1 MALRFQRPI
10 LQHVRH
16 RNYEPGDVYQLADDL
31 SVPKEDIEEFRDAVK
46 TLVAEGQLLVGDDGR
61 VRLPELG
68 GELVGFFKKN
78 PKGFGFIIPRS
89 ANEHGDLFVPPGE
102 TGDAITGDLVRA
114 KVIRQK
120 GRNQPGQSP
129 FVGSIV
135 EVLERKQSAFT
146 GELVKRG
153 GAFYVQPD
161 GKILTDLIMVKDVG
175 AKNAVEGDKV
185 VFELLHAPEG
195 TMLGEGVI
203 TEVLGKSGAPDVE
216 TAAVIAAYNLEEEF
230 PEDCLRQAREAAA
243 QYDEEI
249 DYALKQ
255 GHGFDKFGG
264 GGREDLT
271 KEFILTID
279 PPTAR
284 DFDDALSIS
293 RTKSGGWRLGVH
305 IADVAHFIAEGSP
318 LDLEAKD
325 RGNSTYLPRVVLP
338 MLPELLSNGICS
350 LQERVP
356 RYTKS
361 AFMEYDKEGNV
372 QRSGFSQ
379 ACINSAKRLTYL
391 EAQALIDGD
400 KEEAKKHAKTEP
412 NYTEQLIEA
421 LHMLNDLAKTIQRR
435 RMKQGMIRLEL
446 PQVELI
452 FEDVPGRAAKV
463 IDAEPEDDAFTHTL
477 IEMCMVEANEA
488 SARLFERLGV
498 PLLRRIHPEPA
509 PGAMDDLRQSISVA
523 GVRIPKSPSREELQ
537 QILENT
543 RGTPSARAIHFA
555 ILRTLTKAEYSPALI
570 GHFALASEA
579 YSHFTSPIR
588 RYPDLT
594 VHRAISAYLARTKNG
609 VEIPRS
615 EQEQKKLGKQL
626 LEVLPSEQELIE
638 VGRHC
643 SNTEV
648 NSSGAENELRNF
660 LVLQLLS
667 EHLGEPYEGVVT
679 GVSPAGVFC
688 QLNKYLVEGLVKAS
702 DLPVKLADGRIVS
715 GRWRIDPKSGGLVE
729 QSTGRSYSM
738 GDRIT
743 VAVAAVDLARRQ
755 MELIVADADARDAG
769 KDKKIHLKLGAE
781 GGGTAKAEGAGFK
794 GMTGAQKRSKRS
806 KSRDQKKGDFRSDR
820 KDKGKR
826 Q

>member
-31 SVPKEDIEEFRDAVK
+31 SVPKEELPEFREAIT
-46 TLVAEGQLLVGDDGR
+46 TLVDEGQLIIGDDGR
-61 VRLPELG
+61 VRLPALG
-68 GELVGFFKKN
+68 SELVGHFKKN
-78 PKGFGFIIPRS
+78 PKGFGFIIPRD

-114 KVIRQK
+114 RVIRQK
-120 GRNQPGQSP
+120 GRTQPGQSP

-146 GELVKRG
+146 GELVRRG
-153 GAFYVQPD
+153 GSFYVQPD
-161 GKILTDLIMVKDVG
+161 GKILTDLISVRDVG

-185 VFELLHAPEG
+185 VFELLRAPEG
-195 TMLGEGVI
+195 NMLGEGVI

-216 TAAVIAAYNLEEEF
+216 TAAVIAAYNLSEEF

-243 QYDEEI
+243 KYDEEV
-249 DYALKQ
+249 DRAFKQ
-255 GHGFDKFGG
+255 GKGFDD
-264 GGREDLT
+264 REDLT
-271 KEFILTID
+271 DEFILTID
-279 PPTAR
+279 PPDAR
-284 DFDDALSIS
+284 DFDDALSVS
-293 RTKSGGWRLGVH
+293 RTKQGWRLGVH
-305 IADVAHFIAEGSP
+305 IADVAHFIPAGSP
-318 LDLEAKD
+318 LDLEARE

-350 LQERVP
+350 LQEGVP

-361 AFMEYDKEGNV
+361 AFMEYDKDGHV
-372 QRSGFSQ
+372 LRSGFSQ
-379 ACINSAKRLTYL
+379 CCIKSAKRLTYL

-400 KEEAKKHAKTEP
+400 REEAKKHAKTEP
-412 NYTEQLIEA
+412 NYTEQLLEA
-421 LHMLNDLAKTIQRR
+421 LRALNDLSKTIQRR

-446 PQVELI
+446 PQVELV

-463 IDAEPEDDAFTHTL
+463 VDAEPEDDAFTHTL

-488 SARLFERLGV
+488 AARLFERLGV

-509 PGAMDDLRQSISVA
+509 PGAMDDLRQSIQVA

-579 YSHFTSPIR
+579 YAHFTSPIR

-594 VHRAISAYLARTKNG
+594 VHRALAAYLERTRNG
-609 VEIPRS
+609 NDVPR
-615 EQEQKKLGKQL
+615 EEHEQKKLGKKL
-626 LEVLPSEQELIE
+626 REVLPSEQELIE
-638 VGRHC
+638 TGRHC

-648 NSSGAENELRNF
+648 NSAGAENELRNF
-660 LVLQLLS
+660 LVLQLLG

-679 GVSPAGVFC
+679 GISPAGVFV
-688 QLNKYLVEGLVKAS
+688 QLNKFLVEGLVKSS
-702 DLPVKLADGRIVS
+702 DLPVKLPDGRVVS
-715 GRWRIDPKSGGLVE
+715 GRWRIDAKTGGLVE

-738 GDRIT
+738 GDRVT

-781 GGGTAKAEGAGFK
+781 GGGTARAEGAGFK

-806 KSRDQKKGDFRSDR
+806 KSRDKKKGDFRSDR

>member
-1 MALRFQRPI
+1 MPLRFQRPI

-16 RNYEPGDVYQLADDL
+16 RNYEPGDIYQLAEDL
-31 SVPKEDIEEFRDAVK
+31 SVPKDEIPDFRAAISI
-46 TLVAEGQLLVGDDGR
+46 LVEEGQLIVGEDNL
-61 VRLPELG
+61 VRLPPIG
-68 GELVGFFKKN
+68 AELVGFFKKN
-78 PKGFGFIIPRS
+78 PKGFGFIIPRD
-89 ANEHGDLFVPPGE
+89 ANEHGDLFVPPGD

-114 KVIRQK
+114 KVVRQK

-129 FVGSIV
+129 FVGVIV

-153 GAFYVQPD
+153 GSFYVQPD
-161 GKILTDLIMVKDVG
+161 GKLLTDLISVKDVG

-195 TMLGEGVI
+195 QMLGEGVI

-216 TAAVIAAYNLEEEF
+216 TAAVIAAYNLSEEF

-243 QYDEEI
+243 RYDEEV
-249 DYALKQ
+249 DYAIKQ
-255 GHGFDKFGG
+255 GKGFDKFGG
-264 GGREDLT
+264 REDIT

-279 PPTAR
+279 PPDAR

-293 RTKSGGWRLGVH
+293 RTKDGGWRLGVH
-305 IADVAHFIAEGSP
+305 IADVAHFIPEGSP
-318 LDLEAKD
+318 LDLEAKE

-356 RYTKS
+356 RYAKS
-361 AFMEYDKEGNV
+361 AFMEYNKDGKV
-372 QRSGFSQ
+372 LRSGFSST
-379 ACINSAKRLTYL
+379 CINSFKRLTYL
-391 EAQALIDGD
+391 EAQALIDGN

-412 NYTEQLIEA
+412 NYTEELLDA
-421 LHMLNDLAKTIQRR
+421 LHMLNDLSKVIMRR
-435 RMKQGMIRLEL
+435 RMKQGMIRLDL

-452 FEDVPGRAAKV
+452 FEDVPGRAARV
-463 IDAEPEDDAFTHTL
+463 IDAEPEDDAYTHTL

-509 PGAMDDLRQSISVA
+509 PGAMDDLRQSFSVA

-537 QILENT
+537 SILENT
-543 RGTPSARAIHFA
+543 RGTPAARAIHFA

-579 YSHFTSPIR
+579 YAHFTSPIR

-594 VHRAISAYLARTKNG
+594 VHRALAAYLARTENG
-609 VEIPRS
+609 SKPPHDEN
-615 EQEQKKLGKQL
+615 EQKRMGAKLR
-626 LEVLPSEQELIE
+626 EVLPSEHDLVT

-648 NSSGAENELRNF
+648 NSAGAERELRNF

-667 EHLGEPYEGVVT
+667 EHLGEPFEGVVT
-679 GVSPAGVFC
+679 GVSPAGVFV
-688 QLNKYLVEGLVKAS
+688 QLDKFLVEGLVKS
-702 DLPVKLADGRIVS
+702 QDLPVKLPDGRIVS
-715 GRWRIDPKSGGLVE
+715 GRWRIDDKSGSLVE

-738 GDRIT
+738 GDKI
-743 VAVAAVDLARRQ
+743 VIAIAAVDLPRRQ

-781 GGGTAKAEGAGFK
+781 GGGVAKAEGAGFK

-806 KSRDQKKGDFRSDR
+806 KSRDKKKGDFRSDR